1 MQQQDSSRGEM
12 PHSARAE
19 ARRAQV
25 LQAALACF
33 REHGFHGASIARIC
47 KVSGM
52 SPGHIYHYFRNKE
65 EIIAAIV
72 EQDVARILDFHDR
85 MRSTDDLAGT
95 MRECVA
101 EGVRDTLDAGAAALK
116 LEILAEAARNPQIAK
131 LVQAA
136 DRRLRISLIETLR
149 SVGVRRDDEEMNDC
163 VDTLCAM
170 FDGLMTR
177 GVRNP
182 DLDVA
187 AVTRRYQQRV
197 LELLGVAP

>member
-1 MQQQDSSRGEM
+1 MQQQDLSRGEM
-12 PHSARAE
+12 PHTARAE

-25 LQAALACF
+25 LEAALACF

-47 KVSGM
+47 KASGM

-101 EGVRDTLDAGAAALK
+101 EGVRDTLDAGASALK
-116 LEILAEAARNPQIAK
+116 LEILAEAARNPSIAK

-136 DRRLRISLIETLR
+136 DRRLRTSLIETLR
-149 SVGVRRDDEEMNDC
+149 SVGVTRDDDEMDEC

-187 AVTRRYQQRV
+187 AVTRRYQERV
-197 LELLGVAP
+197 LELLGIAP

>member
-1 MQQQDSSRGEM
+1 MTAVHASLEAVSS
-12 PHSARAE
+12 PRAE
-19 ARRAQV
+19 ARRAQI
-25 LQAALACF
+25 LSAAQACF

-47 KVSGM
+47 QAAGM

-65 EIIAAIV
+65 DIIAAIV

-85 MRSTDDLAGT
+85 MRSSTDLPVTVCA
-95 MRECVA
+95 CVR
-101 EGVRDTLDAGAAALK
+101 EGVLSALDAGEAALK
-116 LEILAEAARNPQIAK
+116 LEIVAEAARNPRIAE
-131 LVQAA
+131 LVRAA
-136 DRRLRISLIETLR
+136 DQRLRASFMSMMRE
-149 SVGVRRDDEEMNDC
+149 VGLGRPVDELEEC

-187 AVTRRYQQRV
+187 AVTERYQRRV
-197 LELLGVAP
+197 LELMGL

>member
-1 MQQQDSSRGEM
+1 MTAV
-12 PHSARAE
+12 PHIAETFPSTRAE
-19 ARRAQV
+19 ARRAQI
-25 LQAALACF
+25 LSAAQACF

-47 KVSGM
+47 QAAAM

-65 EIIAAIV
+65 DIIAAIV

-85 MRSTDDLAGT
+85 MRSSTDLPETVRA
-95 MRECVA
+95 CVR
-101 EGVRDTLDAGAAALK
+101 EGVLSALDAGEAALK
-116 LEILAEAARNPQIAK
+116 LEIVAEAARNPRIAR
-131 LVQAA
+131 LVRAA
-136 DRRLRISLIETLR
+136 DQRLRASFMDTMCE
-149 SVGVRRDDEEMNDC
+149 VGLGRPRDELEEC

-187 AVTRRYQQRV
+187 LVTERYQRRV
-197 LELLGVAP
+197 LELMGL

>member
-1 MQQQDSSRGEM
+1 MQQDFPRGEM
-12 PHSARAE
+12 PHTARAE

-25 LQAALACF
+25 LDAALACF

-47 KVSGM
+47 KASGM

-85 MRSTDDLAGT
+85 MRSSDDLVAT

-101 EGVRDTLDAGAAALK
+101 EGVRDTLDADAAALK
-116 LEILAEAARNPQIAK
+116 LEILAEAARNPRIAE

-136 DRRLRISLIETLR
+136 DRRLRTSFIETLR
-149 SVGVRRDDEEMNDC
+149 AVGVVRGDDAQMNDC

-187 AVTRRYQQRV
+187 AVTRRYQERV
-197 LELLGVAP
+197 LELLGITA